1 MTNFEEISTQELYLL
16 KGGINEMTDKCICDD
31 CIV

>member
-1 MTNFEEISTQELYLL
+1 MTNFEIVSQEELQTI
-16 KGGINEMTDKCICDD
+16 KGGINEMTDVSTCED

>member
-1 MTNFEEISTQELYLL
+1 MKNFEIVSQEELQNI
-16 KGGINEMTDKCICDD
+16 KGGINEMTDKQMLDD

>member
-1 MTNFEEISTQELYLL
+1 MKNFEIVSQEELQNI
-16 KGGINEMTDKCICDD
+16 KGGINEMTDVSTCED